1 MEKIKIYDILYIRY
15 TNDKTYAEVC
25 KVIKKSRKTAAAL
38 AALLFFGAITAAG
51 CIIERVDKDAFI
63 EESVVSEDDIMY
75 IDEGG
80 REDDGLININ
90 TADAETLTQL
100 DGIGDALAGR
110 IRDYRETH
118 GGFGVIEEI
127 MNVPGISESKF
138 EDIKDDICAR

>member
-1 MEKIKIYDILYIRY
+1 MLYYIC

-25 KVIKKSRKTAAAL
+25 KVIKKSRKTAAVLGAVF
-38 AALLFFGAITAAG
+38 LFAAITAAG
-51 CIIERVDKDAFI
+51 CVIEKFDRDAFI

>member
-1 MEKIKIYDILYIRY
+1 MLYYIC

-25 KVIKKSRKTAAAL
+25 KLIRKSRKTAAVLGAVF
-38 AALLFFGAITAAG
+38 LFAAITAAG
-51 CIIERVDKDAFI
+51 CVIEKFDRDAFI

>member
-1 MEKIKIYDILYIRY
+1 MIYYIC

-25 KVIKKSRKTAAAL
+25 KVIKKSRKTAAVLGAVF
-38 AALLFFGAITAAG
+38 LFAAITAAG
-51 CIIERVDKDAFI
+51 CVIEKFDRDAFI

-90 TADAETLTQL
+90 TDDAETLTQL